1 METPQKNLLIHLMER
16 LYLTDQPNASLSKSS
31 EKHYLDSTPFFMSV
45 SGRIVRVAAIYLR
58 RKTII
63 IIFFIF
69 FLSSLNFIQKK

>member
-16 LYLTDQPNASLSKSS
+16 LYLSDQPNTSLSKSS
-31 EKHYLDSTPFFMSV
+31 EKHYLEPTPFFISV
-45 SGRIVRVAAIYLR
+45 SGRIVRVAAICLR